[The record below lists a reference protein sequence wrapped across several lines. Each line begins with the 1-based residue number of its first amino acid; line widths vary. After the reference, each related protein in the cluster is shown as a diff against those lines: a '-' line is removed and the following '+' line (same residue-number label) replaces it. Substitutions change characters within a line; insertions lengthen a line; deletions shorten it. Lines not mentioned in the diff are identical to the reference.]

1 MRKASAAS
9 RPRSK
14 RKVTRRIELFYSTF
28 AARRAS
34 LGVSPGAGQ
43 TGQVTAS
50 EPGVDG
56 GLDRGGLFR
65 RMHLG
70 LPTGHHSTSAD
81 GRDVVAAGLAVVVA
95 VNRTTQR
102 VGQERA
108 IDDQFLGL
116 RGGELAAR
124 RRSQLVARSIVS
136 RKAPKRG
143 VPGGKSRVLSSG
155 SKANPVEALRPVRE
169 RRVGPRR
176 GPHRSAAGI
185 RATSRRPPRHRDD
198 RGARDPGLRW

>member
-1 MRKASAAS
+1 MIEFYTRAAHEKSKRGVKASIEEKS
-9 RPRSK
+9 HSK
-14 RKVTRRIELFYSTF
+14 NRIVLQHFRREAGL
-28 AARRAS
+28 ARGA
-34 LGVSPGAGQ
+34 PGAGQ

-136 RKAPKRG
+136 RKAPEARCTG
-143 VPGGKSRVLSSG
+143 RQIQG
-155 SKANPVEALRPVRE
+155 SIF
-169 RRVGPRR
+169 GQ
-176 GPHRSAAGI
+176 
-185 RATSRRPPRHRDD
+185 
-198 RGARDPGLRW
+198 